1 MTAYQIPRSRRL
13 LDVVVFSS
21 LLGIFWLAPNQ
32 DLLISIV
39 ATVPLSIGLYPQLRF
54 LLTGN
59 PAVVI
64 ADAETVTVRTAFR
77 THVFDRSTLRITC
90 NDVPFVGATTF
101 TDTRFRKTFTY
112 GDVPRAALEVCGIL
126 PAARRHAQAL

>member
-1 MTAYQIPRSRRL
+1 MVAYHIPRSRRL
-13 LDVVVFSS
+13 LDVIVFGS
-21 LLGIFWLAPNQ
+21 LIAVFWLAPNQ

-77 THVFDRSTLRITC
+77 THMFDRSTLRITC